1 MRRLALLRS
10 HCCSEVRSLATA
22 LASLEQQLCR
32 LLEGRGTQAGV
43 APSKAALCTLH
54 MACYVACHCSMQ
66 VRLQLVEVGAR
77 LLLFASLM
85 VLAGTSF
92 ADRAAGRLVAM
103 HLMAAQTLLEM
114 IVSEPGEGPCEL
126 YDAAQQAFRPDL
138 TVKWLLRL
146 TAYLAEAGAGSERAN
161 AGQGWLVHAG
171 PHVSL
176 WQRAPGRRPAPFVS
190 TACYAATCMSPAD
203 VLLPAPRPPSCSV
216 A

>member
-1 MRRLALLRS
+1 MQAVREEVRRVVRLAAVRKITQLSPEALEAASNRALRAAFR
-10 HCCSEVRSLATA
+10 HVPQTELAALDSEVRSLATA

-77 LLLFASLM
+77 LLLFAGLM

-103 HLMAAQTLLEM
+103 HLMASQTLLEM

-146 TAYLAEAGAGSERAN
+146 TA
-161 AGQGWLVHAG
+161 
-171 PHVSL
+171 
-176 WQRAPGRRPAPFVS
+176 
-190 TACYAATCMSPAD
+190 
-203 VLLPAPRPPSCSV
+203 
-216 A
+216 